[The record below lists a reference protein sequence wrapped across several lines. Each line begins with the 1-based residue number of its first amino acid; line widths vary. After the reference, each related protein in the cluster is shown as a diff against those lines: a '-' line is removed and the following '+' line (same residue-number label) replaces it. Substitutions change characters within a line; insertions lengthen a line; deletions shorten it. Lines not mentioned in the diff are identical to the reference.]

1 MPIVLNKKLNACNVY
16 VAICWLRAY
25 LIVHMQPP
33 PPKKKHSSKKKKIG
47 EILNK
52 L

>member
-33 PPKKKHSSKKKKIG
+33 PKKAQQQKEKNWRNTK
-47 EILNK
+47 
-52 L
+52 

>member
-25 LIVHMQPP
+25 LIVHMQTPP
-33 PPKKKHSSKKKKIG
+33 QKKAQQQKEKNWRNTK
-47 EILNK
+47 
-52 L
+52 

>member
-33 PPKKKHSSKKKKIG
+33 PKKKAQQQKEKNWRNTK
-47 EILNK
+47 
-52 L
+52 

>member
-33 PPKKKHSSKKKKIG
+33 PQKKKAQQQKEKNWRNTK
-47 EILNK
+47 
-52 L
+52 

>member
-33 PPKKKHSSKKKKIG
+33 KKKHSSKKKKIG

>member
-33 PPKKKHSSKKKKIG
+33 PKKKKAQQQK
-47 EILNK
+47 EKNWRNTK
-52 L
+52 

>member
-25 LIVHMQPP
+25 LIVHMQTPP
-33 PPKKKHSSKKKKIG
+33 PQKKAQQQKEKNWRNTK
-47 EILNK
+47 
-52 L
+52 

>member
-25 LIVHMQPP
+25 LIVHMQTPP
-33 PPKKKHSSKKKKIG
+33 QKKKHSSKKKKIG

>member
-33 PPKKKHSSKKKKIG
+33 PPKKAQQQKEKNWRNTK
-47 EILNK
+47 
-52 L
+52 

>member
-25 LIVHMQPP
+25 LIVHMQTP
-33 PPKKKHSSKKKKIG
+33 PPKKKAQQQKEKNWRNTK
-47 EILNK
+47 
-52 L
+52 